1 MPNVKSLD
9 ALDINGLAIFKENIV
24 KKYLTQGEAPSVV
37 SQAVYSALQSYKKDV
52 VQFYSSYFNLP
63 VKGNPGT
70 LYLVHKSVDKEHNDA
85 YKNTIWF
92 SIPDS
97 SSKSHL
103 TCEFSSG
110 YTVTLLREL
119 NGYFILDLNDVDPD
133 KVSYLY
139 IYTTVRN
146 TARLYKPN
154 TTEYISS
161 YSDLVELSGNI
172 LATAP
177 TSTKSMTLILPRLEY
192 ENDILEEYRVPE
204 DEIWVLYDYANKLSY
219 SFGRN
224 YNSGSISNR
233 NKYGYFVLKKGTH
246 FPSETGI
253 YISSITLGKS
263 SQLYA
268 CIRNEEYFS
277 ISYSDDL
284 HKLCGS
290 IVVTLPGGNTSV
302 LFGIYPYDRRK
313 AVAQMYSISDSII
326 PDNEIWFDSTCWP
339 SMFVSFNGANGEYTE
354 LTKNERGYY
363 VLSKEQVDSI
373 SSVTSMHLGTK
384 SSGNTFNTSDTYG
397 YMNNWTG
404 SIVKTLPN
412 ESDPGNYYDISSR
425 EQIYEF
431 LGKAIYIARG
441 RNTSLVNSLTTVV
454 DTSIIPTDQV
464 WIDGT
469 NFGNVDILYLLY
481 SSSVNTTTTIKQTM
495 SKNRY
500 GYFEIDLTNIPSAY
514 ILFGSTSSGSA
525 NSTITTYL
533 KSSDPDD
540 DSYWLTS
547 EYLWKVK
554 GKIITTAPN
563 SQIVAPVN
571 ELGEQIREVVEY
583 IDQIISPEDTSDN
596 KFVTYTYENNKYVQV
611 GSSIFDTADLHLEDI
626 TDQVLSL
633 ASTNAIS
640 NKAFCDAL
648 RYKYSIAN
656 ILATPVNDYDN
667 IVSSKGIKTAI
678 DRLITWEDID
688 CIPITEEEIHTL
700 FTTYKLITLGQ
711 ANYYRIVIRGKKSD
725 GANYLTKIF
734 DTETLTGLTF
744 VSRSEDGPSM
754 SEKLSFTEDDT
765 GRYIPVTI
773 SCANKYNS
781 QSQFWPG
788 NLFDNA
794 SDGYY
799 RADTSDDD
807 MVLTIDIK
815 RKLAMSTLRKLTFSC
830 LAGRPYQSTIPP
842 VEKLYVS
849 VYGSIGGVDYPTFR
863 QNAVYTPNKVANDGV
878 YTINIFPNA

>member
-1 MPNVKSLD
+1 MSNVKSLD

-24 KKYLTQGEAPSVV
+24 KKYITQGEAPSVIG
-37 SQAVYSALQSYKKDV
+37 QAVYRALQSYKKDI

-70 LYLVHKSVDKEHNDA
+70 LYLVHKSVDKEHTDA
-85 YKNTIWF
+85 YENTIWF
-92 SIPDS
+92 SVPDDFG
-97 SSKSHL
+97 KL

-110 YTVTLLREL
+110 YTVTLLREP

-139 IYTTVRN
+139 TYTTTRN
-146 TARLYKPN
+146 TVSLNKPN
-154 TTEYISS
+154 VRTRISS
-161 YSDLVELSGNI
+161 YDDLVELSGNI
-172 LATAP
+172 LAIANSESNP
-177 TSTKSMTLILPRLEY
+177 TIQDTLILPRLEY
-192 ENDILEEYRVPE
+192 ENDIPDEYRVPE
-204 DEIWVLYDYANKLSY
+204 DEIWVLYDYENTLSY
-219 SFGRN
+219 KVGS
-224 YNSGSISNR
+224 YNSDILTNK
-233 NKYGYFVLKKGTH
+233 NKYGYFVLKKNVH

-253 YISSITLGKS
+253 SISSVTLGNS
-263 SQLYA
+263 DNLYA
-268 CIRNEEYFS
+268 CIRNAAGFRLN
-277 ISYSDDL
+277 YSEDI

-290 IVVTLPGGNTSV
+290 IVTLTSLYAQP

-313 AVAQMYSISDSII
+313 AVTHMDTISDSII

-339 SMFVSFNGANGEYTE
+339 TMFVSFNGANGEYTE
-354 LTKNERGYY
+354 LTKNELGYY
-363 VLSKEQVDSI
+363 VLSKEMVDNVTI
-373 SSVTSMHLGTK
+373 TSMHLGTK
-384 SSGNTFNTSDTYG
+384 SSGNTFNTSDSYIQMSG
-397 YMNNWTG
+397 WTG

-412 ESDPGNYYDISSR
+412 EADPGNYYDISSR

-441 RNTSLVNSLTTVV
+441 RNTSLVNSLTTAV
-454 DTSIIPTDQV
+454 DTSLIPTDQV

-469 NFGNVDILYLLY
+469 NFGNVDILYLLQ
-481 SSSVNTTTTIKQTM
+481 SSSINTTPTARQTM
-495 SKNRY
+495 YKNRY
-500 GYFEIDLTNIPSAY
+500 GYFEIALDNVSSGY

-525 NSTITTYL
+525 NSTITAYL
-533 KSSDPDD
+533 KCNNPDES
-540 DSYWLTS
+540 SYWLTPA
-547 EYLWKVK
+547 YLTQVK

-563 SQIVAPVN
+563 SQIIAPVN
-571 ELGEQIREVVEY
+571 ELGEQIREVIEY

-611 GSSIFDTADLHLEDI
+611 GSSIFDTVDLHLEEI

-633 ASTNAIS
+633 TSTNPIS

-648 RYKYSIAN
+648 RYKYAIAD
-656 ILATPVNDYDN
+656 ILATPANGYDN
-667 IVSSKGIKTAI
+667 LVSSNGIKAAI
-678 DRLITWEDID
+678 DKLITWEDID

-700 FTTYKLITLGQ
+700 FTTYKPITLEQ
-711 ANYYRIVIRGKKSD
+711 ANYYRIVIRGKKSE

-744 VSRSEDGPSM
+744 MSRSEDGPSM

-773 SCANKYNS
+773 TCANKYNS
-781 QSQFWPG
+781 SSQFWPG
-788 NLFDNA
+788 NLFDDA

-807 MVLTIDIK
+807 MVLTIDIQ
-815 RKLAMSTLRKLTFSC
+815 RKLSMSTLRKLAFSC
-830 LAGRPYQSTIPP
+830 LAGRPYQNTIPP

-849 VYGSIGGVDYPTFR
+849 TYGSIGGVDYPTFR
-863 QNAVYTPNKVANDGV
+863 ENVVYTPNKVANDGV
-878 YTINIFPNA
+878 YTIPLFPSS

>member
-1 MPNVKSLD
+1 MSNVKSLD

-37 SQAVYSALQSYKKDV
+37 SQAVYRALQSHKKDV

-70 LYLVHKSVDKEHNDA
+70 LYLVHKSVDKEHTDA
-85 YKNTIWF
+85 YKNIIWF
-92 SIPDS
+92 SVPGNLP
-97 SSKSHL
+97 KL

-110 YTVTLLREL
+110 YTITLLRDP
-119 NGYFILDLNDVDPD
+119 NGYFILNLNDVDPS

-139 IYTTVRN
+139 TYTKTRN
-146 TARLYKPN
+146 TVGLFKPN
-154 TTEYISS
+154 TTTLISA
-161 YSDLVELSGNI
+161 YSDLDELSGNI
-172 LATAP
+172 LAISDSENNP
-177 TSTKSMTLILPRLEY
+177 MIRDTLILPRLEY
-192 ENDILEEYRVPE
+192 EKDIPEEYIVPE
-204 DEIWVLYDYANKLSY
+204 DEIWVLYDYEKTLSY
-219 SFGRN
+219 KVGS
-224 YNSGSISNR
+224 YSSGIITNR
-233 NKYGYFVLKKGTH
+233 NKYGYFVLKKNIH
-246 FPSETGI
+246 FPGETGI
-253 YISSITLGKS
+253 YIYSTILGKS
-263 SQLYA
+263 NHLYA
-268 CIRNEEYFS
+268 CIRNEPCFS
-277 ISYSDDL
+277 LYYSDDM

-290 IVVTLPGGNTSV
+290 IVTVSSLYAQP

-313 AVAQMYSISDSII
+313 AVAHMETISDSII

-339 SMFVSFNGANGEYTE
+339 TMFVSFNGATGEYTE
-354 LTKNERGYY
+354 LTKNESGYY
-363 VLSKEQVDSI
+363 VLSKEQVDSV

-384 SSGNTFNTSDTYG
+384 SSGNTFNTTDSYG
-397 YMNNWTG
+397 YMRDRTG

-412 ESDPGNYYDISSR
+412 ESDPGNYYNISSR

-441 RNTSLVNSLTTVV
+441 HNTSLVNSLTTTV
-454 DTSIIPTDQV
+454 DTSLIPTDQV

-469 NFGNVDILYLLY
+469 NFGDVDILYLLQ
-481 SSSVNTTTTIKQTM
+481 SSSVSTTPTARQTM
-495 SKNRY
+495 YKNRY
-500 GYFEIDLTNIPSAY
+500 GYFEIDLNNVSSQY

-525 NSTITTYL
+525 NSTITAYL
-533 KSSDPDD
+533 KCSDPNES
-540 DSYWLTS
+540 SYWLTMA
-547 EYLWKVK
+547 YLEKVK

-563 SQIVAPVN
+563 SQIIAPVN
-571 ELGEQIREVVEY
+571 ELGEQIREVIEC

-611 GSSIFDTADLHLEDI
+611 GSSIFDTIDLHLEEI

-633 ASTNAIS
+633 TSTNAIS

-656 ILATPVNDYDN
+656 ILATPANGYDN
-667 IVSSKGIKTAI
+667 IVSSNGIKSAI
-678 DRLITWEDID
+678 DKLVTWEDID
-688 CIPITEEEIHTL
+688 CIPITEEEIHDL
-700 FTTYKLITLGQ
+700 FTTYKPITLEQ
-711 ANYYRIVIRGKKSD
+711 ANYYRIVIRGKKSE

-744 VSRSEDGPSM
+744 MSRSEDGPSL
-754 SEKLSFTEDDT
+754 SEKLSFVEDDT

-773 SCANKYNS
+773 TCANKYNS
-781 QSQFWPG
+781 PSQFWPG
-788 NLFDNA
+788 NLFDDS

-807 MVLTIDIK
+807 MILTIDIK
-815 RKLAMSTLRKLTFSC
+815 RKLSMSTLRKLTFSC
-830 LAGRPYQSTIPP
+830 LAGRPYQNTIPP

-863 QNAVYTPNKVANDGV
+863 ENVIYTPDKVANDGV
-878 YTINIFPNA
+878 YTIDIFPNA

>member
-92 SIPDS
+92 SVS
-97 SSKSHL
+97 GSKSHL

-110 YTVTLLREL
+110 YSVTLLREL

-139 IYTTVRN
+139 TYTTVRI
-146 TARLYKPN
+146 TSGLYKPN
-154 TTEYISS
+154 TKEYISS

-172 LATAP
+172 LAATTTTYENP
-177 TSTKSMTLILPRLEY
+177 TLILPRLEY
-192 ENDILEEYRVPE
+192 ENDIPEEYRVPE
-204 DEIWVLYDYANKLSY
+204 DEIWVLYDYATLSY
-219 SFGRN
+219 NLGS
-224 YNSGSISNR
+224 YSSGSISNR

-246 FPSETGI
+246 FPSETNI
-253 YISSITLGKS
+253 AISPTRLGNPRN
-263 SQLYA
+263 LYA
-268 CIRNEEYFS
+268 CIRNEPYFY

-290 IVVTLPGGNTSV
+290 IVTLQQGTAANI

-313 AVAQMYSISDSII
+313 TVAHMDTISDSII

-339 SMFVSFNGANGEYTE
+339 SMFVSFNGADGEYTK

-373 SSVTSMHLGTK
+373 SSITSMHLGTE
-384 SSGNTFNTSDTYG
+384 SSGNEFNTSDRDG
-397 YMNNWTG
+397 YMYWWTG

-441 RNTSLVNSLTTVV
+441 HNTPLVNSLTTVA

-481 SSSVNTTTTIKQTM
+481 GSSTNTTPTIKQTM
-495 SKNRY
+495 YKNRY
-500 GYFEIDLTNIPSAY
+500 GYFEIDLTNIPSEY

-525 NSTITTYL
+525 NSTITAYL
-533 KSSDPDD
+533 KCSDPDER
-540 DSYWLTS
+540 SYWLTS
-547 EYLWKVK
+547 AYLRKVK

-596 KFVTYTYENNKYVQV
+596 KFVTYTYENSKYVQV

-633 ASTNAIS
+633 VSTNAIS

-700 FTTYKLITLGQ
+700 FTTYKLITLEQ

-734 DTETLTGLTF
+734 DTETLTGLTL

-754 SEKLSFTEDDT
+754 REKLSFTEDDT

-781 QSQFWPG
+781 PSQFWPG
-788 NLFDNA
+788 NLFDNT

-807 MVLTIDIK
+807 MVLTIDIE

-849 VYGSIGGVDYPTFR
+849 VYGSIGGVDFPTFR
-863 QNAVYTPNKVANDGV
+863 QNVVYTPNKVANDGV
-878 YTINIFPNA
+878 YTIPLFPSS

>member
-63 VKGNPGT
+63 AKGNPGT

-92 SIPDS
+92 SVPG
-97 SSKSHL
+97 SKSHL

-110 YTVTLLREL
+110 YSVTLLREL

-139 IYTTVRN
+139 TYTTVRN
-146 TARLYKPN
+146 TSKLYKPN
-154 TTEYISS
+154 TEKYISS
-161 YSDLVELSGNI
+161 YNDLVELSGNI
-172 LATAP
+172 LATTAYQ
-177 TSTKSMTLILPRLEY
+177 STTFILPRLEY
-192 ENDILEEYRVPE
+192 ENDIPEGYRVPE
-204 DEIWVLYDYANKLSY
+204 DEIWVLYDYENTLSY
-219 SFGRN
+219 NIGS
-224 YNSGSISNR
+224 YTSDIYSSGSISNR

-246 FPSETGI
+246 FPSETN
-253 YISSITLGKS
+253 ISISPTTLGKS
-263 SQLYA
+263 GYLYA
-268 CIRNEEYFS
+268 GIRNEPYFY
-277 ISYSDDL
+277 ISYSRDL

-290 IVVTLPGGNTSV
+290 IVTLPQGTSAHI
-302 LFGIYPYDRRK
+302 LCGIYPYDRRK
-313 AVAQMYSISDSII
+313 TVAHMDTISDSII

-339 SMFVSFNGANGEYTE
+339 SMFVSFNGANGEYTK

-384 SSGNTFNTSDTYG
+384 SSSNTFNTSDEQG
-397 YMNNWTG
+397 YIRWWTG

-441 RNTSLVNSLTTVV
+441 RNTPLVNSLTTVA

-481 SSSVNTTTTIKQTM
+481 SSSVATTPTIKQTM
-495 SKNRY
+495 YKNRY
-500 GYFEIDLTNIPSAY
+500 GYFEIDLTNIPSTY

-525 NSTITTYL
+525 NSTITAYL
-533 KSSDPDD
+533 KCSDPD
-540 DSYWLTS
+540 YENETWLTNA
-547 EYLWKVK
+547 YLRKVK

-583 IDQIISPEDTSDN
+583 IDQIISPEDTADN
-596 KFVTYTYENNKYVQV
+596 KYVTYTYENNKYVQV

-633 ASTNAIS
+633 VSTNAIS

-700 FTTYKLITLGQ
+700 FTTYKLITLEQ

-734 DTETLTGLTF
+734 DTETLTGLTL

-754 SEKLSFTEDDT
+754 REKLSFTEADT

-773 SCANKYNS
+773 SFANKS
-781 QSQFWPG
+781 HRSSQFWPG
-788 NLFDNA
+788 NLFDDA

-799 RADTSDDD
+799 RTDTSDDE

-815 RKLAMSTLRKLTFSC
+815 RKLAMSTLHKLAFSC

-863 QNAVYTPNKVANDGV
+863 QNAIYTPNKVANDGV
-878 YTINIFPNA
+878 YTIPLFH

>member
-37 SQAVYSALQSYKKDV
+37 SEAVYSALQSYKKDV

-63 VKGNPGT
+63 AKGNPGT

-92 SIPDS
+92 SVPG
-97 SSKSHL
+97 SKSHL

-110 YTVTLLREL
+110 YSVTLLREL

-139 IYTTVRN
+139 TYTTVRN
-146 TARLYKPN
+146 TSKLYKPN
-154 TTEYISS
+154 TEKYISS
-161 YSDLVELSGNI
+161 YNDLVELSGNI
-172 LATAP
+172 LAT
-177 TSTKSMTLILPRLEY
+177 TGKMTFILPRLEY
-192 ENDILEEYRVPE
+192 ENDIPDEYRVPE
-204 DEIWVLYDYANKLSY
+204 DEIWVLYDYEDALSY
-219 SFGRN
+219 NVGSYR
-224 YNSGSISNR
+224 SGSISNR
-233 NKYGYFVLKKGTH
+233 NKYGYFVLKKGIH
-246 FPSETGI
+246 FPSEPGGV
-253 YISSITLGKS
+253 ISPTTLGKS
-263 SQLYA
+263 SGLYTL
-268 CIRNEEYFS
+268 IRNEPYSS
-277 ISYSDDL
+277 ISYSRDL

-290 IVVTLPGGNTSV
+290 IVTLPQGTAAHI
-302 LFGIYPYDRRK
+302 LFGTYPYGRRK
-313 AVAQMYSISDSII
+313 TVAHMDTISDSII

-339 SMFVSFNGANGEYTE
+339 SMFVSFNGADGEYTK

-373 SSVTSMHLGTK
+373 SSITSMHLGTE
-384 SSGNTFNTSDTYG
+384 SSGGDFNTSDRDG
-397 YMNNWTG
+397 YMYWWTG

-441 RNTSLVNSLTTVV
+441 RNTPLVNSLTTVA

-481 SSSVNTTTTIKQTM
+481 SSSVATTPTIKQTM
-495 SKNRY
+495 YKNRY
-500 GYFEIDLTNIPSAY
+500 GYFEIDLTNIPSTY

-525 NSTITTYL
+525 NSTITAYL
-533 KSSDPDD
+533 KCSDPD
-540 DSYWLTS
+540 YENETWLTNA
-547 EYLWKVK
+547 YLRKVK

-583 IDQIISPEDTSDN
+583 IDQIISPEDTADN

-626 TDQVLSL
+626 TDQVLSRV
-633 ASTNAIS
+633 STNAIS

-700 FTTYKLITLGQ
+700 FTTYKLII
-711 ANYYRIVIRGKKSD
+711 IVS
-725 GANYLTKIF
+725 L
-734 DTETLTGLTF
+734 
-744 VSRSEDGPSM
+744 
-754 SEKLSFTEDDT
+754 
-765 GRYIPVTI
+765 
-773 SCANKYNS
+773 
-781 QSQFWPG
+781 
-788 NLFDNA
+788 
-794 SDGYY
+794 
-799 RADTSDDD
+799 
-807 MVLTIDIK
+807 
-815 RKLAMSTLRKLTFSC
+815 
-830 LAGRPYQSTIPP
+830 
-842 VEKLYVS
+842 
-849 VYGSIGGVDYPTFR
+849 
-863 QNAVYTPNKVANDGV
+863 
-878 YTINIFPNA
+878 